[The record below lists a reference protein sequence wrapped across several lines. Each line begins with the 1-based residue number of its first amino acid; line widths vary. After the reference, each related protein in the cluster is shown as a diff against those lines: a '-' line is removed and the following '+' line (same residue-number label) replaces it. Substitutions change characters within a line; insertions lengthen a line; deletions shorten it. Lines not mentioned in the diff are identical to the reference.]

1 MLTCQSHTTHHTAHT
16 APHRTTPH
24 HTAPHRTAPH
34 RTAPHRTA
42 PKPQRPHRT
51 ALHCTAR
58 APHEHARAHTH
69 DAAAACTYTTQGG
82 WVGGLAWRWVI
93 ARSPSPPPQ
102 REVNNET
109 ALTTPPH
116 HAQSRPATRRQATP
130 TPRPRPRT
138 HARRS
143 RRMHTHGA
151 GRAGGCAWRW
161 VVYGRSGRAGSF
173 RTAPSILGAG
183 ETGAG
188 ETHNG
193 ERIGRAC
200 ALGGQAGGTAA
211 CAARRVRARRGRAAG
226 FAWCGDRQPQTTGD
240 GAQRATGRSG
250 RRGASVDG
258 RLMRLPRARTGAL
271 A

>member
-1 MLTCQSHTTHHTAHT
+1 M
-16 APHRTTPH
+16 
-24 HTAPHRTAPH
+24 
-34 RTAPHRTA
+34 
-42 PKPQRPHRT
+42 
-51 ALHCTAR
+51 
-58 APHEHARAHTH
+58 
-69 DAAAACTYTTQGG
+69 
-82 WVGGLAWRWVI
+82 GGLAWRWVI

-102 REVNNET
+102 REVNKET

-240 GAQRATGRSG
+240 GAQRATGRVSRRPFDAAPPGSNRGAGLEPGTQVAG
-250 RRGASVDG
+250 RRRRAVG
-258 RLMRLPRARTGAL
+258 RAAAAGSNRARGLVGYGWPRLGREAKPSGSSFHVWPL
-271 A
+271 MQVPGGNFVD